1 MWKENK
7 YDSDLMNYAL
17 IDVGSNSMKLIVADK
32 EGKKIFEQKIP
43 DLRLGEGVKE
53 TGLIKPESMERNLE
67 ALKKLLAKAGEL
79 NSKKIKIFSTAAMRE
94 AKNAKE
100 FSRMALEQAG
110 AEINILST
118 EDEAGYLFKGAVH
131 DFNFEGVLSMIN
143 IGGGTSAFVIGTKE
157 KIEKWWVLPLGA
169 LHLYNFLSEPPKDE
183 QYRKIEEIV
192 KKELDKIDCKADEN
206 IPYIH
211 SSNVLEFYTSAGLAM
226 EPCGLSPS
234 HPKKLSIKKSEEFF
248 NRIKNLPFEKRVE
261 LYPKDPAYMKG
272 ALPGMVVVLEIAKK
286 LGIREEIPSDR
297 NMNDGLL
304 AELAEE

>member
-1 MWKENK
+1 
-7 YDSDLMNYAL
+7 MNYAL

-32 EGKKIFEQKIP
+32 EGKKIFEQKIT

-53 TGLIKPESMERNLE
+53 TGLINPESMERNIS
-67 ALKKLLAKAGEL
+67 ALKTLLAKAGEL
-79 NSKKIKIFSTAAMRE
+79 HSEKIKIFSTAAMRE
-94 AKNAKE
+94 AKNARE
-100 FSRMALEQAG
+100 FSRMALEKTG
-110 AEINILST
+110 AEINMLSQ
-118 EDEAGYLFKGAVH
+118 EDEAKYLFKGAVH
-131 DFNFEGVLSMIN
+131 DFNFNGTLSMIN
-143 IGGGTSAFVIGTKE
+143 IGGGTSAFVVGTKE

-169 LHLYNFLSEPPKDE
+169 LHLYQFLSEPPKDE
-183 QYRKIEEIV
+183 QYKKIGEIV
-192 KKELDKIDCKADEN
+192 KKELEKIDCKVDEN

-211 SSNVLEFYTSAGLAM
+211 SSNVLEFYTSAGVAM
-226 EPCGLSPS
+226 EPCSLSPS
-234 HPKKLSIKKSEEFF
+234 HPKKVSIKKSDEFF
-248 NRIKNLPFEKRVE
+248 DSIKSLHFDERVK

>member
-1 MWKENK
+1 
-7 YDSDLMNYAL
+7 MNYAL

-32 EGKKIFEQKIP
+32 AGKKIFEQKIP
-43 DLRLGEGVKE
+43 DLRLGEGVKD
-53 TGLIKPESMERNLE
+53 TGLIKPESMERNIE
-67 ALKKLLAKAGEL
+67 ALKNLLAKAREL
-79 NSKKIKIFSTAAMRE
+79 NSEKIKIFSTAAMRE

-100 FSRMALEQAG
+100 FSRMTLEEAG

-118 EDEAGYLFKGAVH
+118 EDEARYLFKGAVH
-131 DFNFEGVLSMIN
+131 DFNFDGALSMIN
-143 IGGGTSAFVIGTKE
+143 IGGGTSAFAVGTKE
-157 KIEKWWVLPLGA
+157 KIEKWWVMPLGA
-169 LHLYNFLSEPPKDE
+169 LHLYSFFTEPPKDE
-183 QYRKIEEIV
+183 QYKKIEDIV
-192 KKELDKIDCKADEN
+192 KKELEKVDCTVDEN

-211 SSNVLEFYTSAGLAM
+211 SSNVLEFYTSAGVAM

-248 NRIKNLPFEKRVE
+248 NRIKNMHFDERVK

-272 ALPGMVVVLEIAKK
+272 ALPGMVVVLEIAKN
-286 LGIREEIPSDR
+286 LGIKEEIPSDR